1 MTCDEITFHYMR
13 NFTTDDGAGQ
23 DLQFDDS
30 QAEQPFNVFGWI
42 KVNQSSIA
50 PGATVLGD
58 PVISDVTQTRMVF
71 QDYIDVRDYEP
82 EPEPE
87 TEDEDDDEDN
97 EGDDDE
103 DDDGE
108 DDDNEGDDDED
119 EDDDDDDDDSN
130 DDGATSVTTYAAALF
145 ATVYALAF

>member
-1 MTCDEITFHYMR
+1 MR
-13 NFTTDDGAGQ
+13 NFTTDDGAAQ

-30 QAEQPFNVFGWI
+30 MAEQPINVFGWL

-50 PGATVLGD
+50 PGATPFDQKIGE
-58 PVISDVTQTRMVF
+58 VTQTRMVF
-71 QDYIDVRDYEP
+71 QDYIDARDYEEP

-87 TEDEDDDEDN
+87 TEEEP
-97 EGDDDE
+97 ET
-103 DDDGE
+103 
-108 DDDNEGDDDED
+108 DDDED
-119 EDDDDDDDDSN
+119 EDEDPEGGDDDNEGGDDDEDDDDDDSN